1 MREIH
6 ALLGEILKP
15 RWAGPVL
22 VDLAVRGPGRYT
34 DLQDRLA
41 SSSGRH
47 VHNQSLSGALR
58 RLQRHALIT
67 QDPAIQGGEYI
78 LTQLGA
84 ELADHLALLD
94 RWGRRYR
101 DRLRLNSHR

>member
-1 MREIH
+1 VREIH

-41 SSSGRH
+41 GSDGRH

-58 RLQRHALIT
+58 RLQHHALIT
-67 QDPAIQGGEYI
+67 HEPADQGGEYT
-78 LTQLGA
+78 LTPLGA
-84 ELADHLALLD
+84 ELADHLARLD
-94 RWGRRYR
+94 RWSRRHR
-101 DRLRLNSHR
+101 DHLRPGLHR